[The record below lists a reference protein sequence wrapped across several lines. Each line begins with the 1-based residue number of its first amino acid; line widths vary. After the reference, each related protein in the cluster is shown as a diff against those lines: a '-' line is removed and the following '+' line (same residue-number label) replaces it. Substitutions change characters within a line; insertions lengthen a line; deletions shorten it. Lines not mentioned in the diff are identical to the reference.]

1 MYSVVCKM
9 ADELYPWGGEFSVG
23 SRHGCVA
30 VVCLNIDFCPSGDVA
45 IFGPLK
51 TENIGV
57 EKIVANVIS
66 NPCIRFVVVCGS
78 EVRGHF
84 AGASLLALHRNGI
97 LSNTHRI
104 VDAPGAIP
112 FVENIDGDAISR
124 FQSQVE
130 MIDLIGC
137 CDEKK
142 INEEILGCNARN
154 PGCFGKPF
162 IAIRLER
169 KSTSVQGDLH
179 ALHARVMLDYLGHVS
194 TRREDK

>member
-1 MYSVVCKM
+1 VVCKM
-9 ADELYPWGGEFSVG
+9 TDELYPWGGEFSVG
-23 SRHGCVA
+23 SRQGCVA
-30 VVCLNIDFCPSGDVA
+30 VVCLNIDFVPCGDVA

-66 NPCIRFVVVCGS
+66 NPFIRFVVVCGS

-97 LSNTHRI
+97 VSKTHRI

-112 FVENIDGDAISR
+112 FVENIDNEAIAR
-124 FQSQVE
+124 FQNQVE
-130 MIDLIGC
+130 IIDLIGC

-142 INEEILGCNARN
+142 INEEIVKCNTRN

-169 KSTSVQGDLH
+169 QSASVQGDLH
-179 ALHARVMLDYLGHVS
+179 ALHARVMLDYRGHVS
-194 TRREDK
+194 TREEM